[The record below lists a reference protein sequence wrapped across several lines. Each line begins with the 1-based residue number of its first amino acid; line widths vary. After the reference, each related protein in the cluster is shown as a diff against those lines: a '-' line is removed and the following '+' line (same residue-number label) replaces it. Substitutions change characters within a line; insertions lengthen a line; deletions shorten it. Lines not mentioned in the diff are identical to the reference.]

1 MQNKSFSGKDGMEE
15 EHHSLNQRYCA
26 FVLQTLIKIDAYLS
40 ETSVAMSGV
49 VSCLNI
55 LVRR

>member
-1 MQNKSFSGKDGMEE
+1 MEE